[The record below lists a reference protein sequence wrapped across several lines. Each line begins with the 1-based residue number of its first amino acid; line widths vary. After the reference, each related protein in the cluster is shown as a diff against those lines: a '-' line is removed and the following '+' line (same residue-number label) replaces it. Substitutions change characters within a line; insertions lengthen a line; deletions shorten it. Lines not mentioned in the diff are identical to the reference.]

1 MDRLAA
7 RVLVALMRLV
17 TGVRV
22 RWEAEL
28 APSGPRVYVAN
39 HTSHLD
45 GLVVWAA
52 LPPAERARTRPV
64 AAGDYWSGRLRRW
77 LARDVFGAVFVDRG
91 GAGRETLP
99 RLLGVLD
106 GGGALILFPEGTRG
120 DGEAV
125 RPFRSGLFHLVD
137 HRPDAEV
144 VPVRLENLSRSL
156 PKGKTVP
163 VPLLG
168 RATFG
173 APLTLAD
180 GESRDDFLDRVRAA
194 VEHLGDG

>member
-1 MDRLAA
+1 MERVAA
-7 RVLVALMRLV
+7 RFLVALMRLV

-22 RWEAEL
+22 RWEVPL
-28 APSGPRVYVAN
+28 AASGPRVYVAN

-64 AAGDYWSGRLRRW
+64 AAGDYWSGRVKGW
-77 LARDVFGAVFVDRG
+77 LARDVFGAVFVERG
-91 GAGRETLP
+91 GADRETLP
-99 RLLGVLD
+99 RLLDVLD

-125 RPFRSGLFHLVD
+125 GPFRSGLFHLVD
-137 HRPDAEV
+137 RRPQAEV

-168 RATFG
+168 RASFG
-173 APLTLAD
+173 APLTLSP
-180 GESRDDFLDRVRAA
+180 GEAREAFLGRVRAA
-194 VEHLGDG
+194 VERLGDP